1 MGGRVE
7 MATEERSV
15 TERLAEYA
23 HEAWSGW
30 MNYMFEKSLLY
41 PDGAVLISKE
51 LAARWRRQANIEY
64 NDLPED
70 EKDSDR
76 EEARRMITIFCK
88 KQG

>member
-1 MGGRVE
+1 MG
-7 MATEERSV
+7 TEERSV

-30 MNYMFEKSLLY
+30 MKYMFGKSSLY
-41 PDGAVLISKE
+41 VDGTVVIPEE
-51 LAARWRRQANIEY
+51 LVSRWGRQMNTKYE
-64 NDLPED
+64 DLPEK
-70 EKDSDR
+70 EKNSDR